1 MKIKALIP
9 VRSGSV
15 RVENKN
21 IRPFAGSNLLE
32 IKIKQ
37 LLSVKEL
44 DGIVVNSNSDEMLRV
59 ASKYPVE
66 LVKRD
71 DAFASN
77 TVYMS
82 DVYENMAQN
91 FPGDIVVYAAATY
104 PLISPETVSKI
115 ISKFQEEAHDS
126 VVPVSPVKEFLFH
139 EGRPLNY
146 NAEKFPRSQDLPNI
160 VALSWA
166 ASVIPRDIMIARKS
180 TVGSNPFLYE
190 LSDTEAVDIDTP
202 FDFTIAEA
210 MYQKL
215 FL

>member
-1 MKIKALIP
+1 MKFKALIP

-32 IKIKQ
+32 VKIRQ

-44 DGIVVNSNSDEMLRV
+44 DGIVVNSNSDEILAV

-71 DAFASN
+71 EKYASN
-77 TVYMS
+77 SVFMT
-82 DVYENMAQN
+82 DVYEHMAVN
-91 FPGDIVVYAAATY
+91 FSADVVVYTAVTY

-115 ISKFQEEAHDS
+115 IRKFKEGNYDS
-126 VVPVSPVKEFLFH
+126 VVPASPVKRFLFKD
-139 EGRPLNY
+139 GKPLNY
-146 NAEKFPRSQDLPNI
+146 DPARFPRSQDLPNI
-160 VALSWA
+160 MSLSWA
-166 ASVIPRDIMIARKS
+166 ASVIPRDLMIARKS
-180 TVGSNPFLYE
+180 TVGANPHLFE
-190 LSDTEAVDIDTP
+190 LSDTESVDIDTP
-202 FDFTIAEA
+202 FDFTVAEM